1 MLGGGEDKSTHSIR
15 VLDNTYSKKINTHT
29 SNYKVILKNIDGKTY
44 QEVCHNFEDIMKDV
58 VQSVLKPAE
67 PTDMIKFHI
76 KSSKFNGDDINTK
89 IQPRSQIAPDYITAI
104 IDKTMQSHNTVD
116 MSDDFEINV
125 IHVRIPTGSGLRR
138 MLDPNMLM
146 NLV

>member
-15 VLDNTYSKKINTHT
+15 VLDNTYSKKFNTHA

-67 PTDMIKFHI
+67 PDVIKFHI
-76 KSSKFNGDDINTK
+76 KST
-89 IQPRSQIAPDYITAI
+89 PRGFSIKGTQMEMTLYVFYIIMAI
-104 IDKTMQSHNTVD
+104 ICH
-116 MSDDFEINV
+116 
-125 IHVRIPTGSGLRR
+125 
-138 MLDPNMLM
+138 
-146 NLV
+146 